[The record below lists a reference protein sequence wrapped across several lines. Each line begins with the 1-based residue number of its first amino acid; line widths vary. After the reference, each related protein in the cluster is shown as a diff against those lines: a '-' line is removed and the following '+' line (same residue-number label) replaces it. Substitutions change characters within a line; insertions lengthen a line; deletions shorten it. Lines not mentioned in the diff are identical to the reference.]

1 MSLSIIGNW
10 KSNGSLESNKSWI
23 HDFKYSINDS
33 EISNVAICPPFTY
46 LDQMISLTSNLGL
59 SIGSQDIDSSSG
71 ARTGSTSVNA
81 CKDIGCCF
89 SIVGHSERREIFGES
104 NMFLRQKLITAQ
116 ESGFQVIFCIGEPKE
131 QQLAGTTNN
140 FLEKQIIESLS
151 DLELLD
157 GFTIAYEPIWA
168 IGTGEIPDVKDINA
182 THKFIKDIVQS
193 SSKNNFTPNV
203 LYGGSVTSKN
213 AEVLF
218 KEKYIDGALIGGA
231 SLNGKEFA
239 EIANIF
245 KNRGF

>member
-23 HDFKYSINDS
+23 QDFKNHINHP
-33 EISNVAICPPFTY
+33 EIPNVAICPPFIY

-59 SIGSQDIDSSSG
+59 SIGAQDIDSASG
-71 ARTGSTSVNA
+71 ARTGSISIDA
-81 CKDIGCCF
+81 CKDIECCF
-89 SIVGHSERREIFGES
+89 SIVGHSERRELFSES
-104 NMFLRQKLITAQ
+104 NMYLRQKLIAAQ
-116 ESGFQVIFCIGEPKE
+116 KSRFQIVFCIGEPKE
-131 QQLAGTTNN
+131 QQLAGTTNK
-140 FLEKQIIESLS
+140 FLEEQIIESLT
-151 DLELLD
+151 DLELSD

-168 IGTGEIPDVKDINA
+168 IGSGEIPDVKDINA

-193 SSKNNFTPNV
+193 ASKNNFTPNV

-218 KEKYIDGALIGGA
+218 KEQYIDGALIGGA

-239 EIANIF
+239 EIANLY

>member
-23 HDFKYSINDS
+23 QDFKNHINDP
-33 EISNVAICPPFTY
+33 EIPNVAICPPFIY

-59 SIGSQDIDSSSG
+59 SIGAQDIDSASG
-71 ARTGSTSVNA
+71 ARTGSISIDA
-81 CKDIGCCF
+81 CKDIECCF
-89 SIVGHSERREIFGES
+89 SIVGHSERRELFSES
-104 NMFLRQKLITAQ
+104 NMYLRQKLIAAQ
-116 ESGFQVIFCIGEPKE
+116 ESRFQIVFCIGEPKE
-131 QQLAGTTNN
+131 QQLAGTTNK
-140 FLEKQIIESLS
+140 FLEEQIIESLS
-151 DLELLD
+151 DLELSD

-193 SSKNNFTPNV
+193 TSKNNFTPNV

-218 KEKYIDGALIGGA
+218 KEQYIDGALIGGA

-239 EIANIF
+239 EIANLY